1 MAQVSSRV
9 KINQAAIKRLN
20 QAAIRALEQTAEW
33 IHTEVVQ
40 AQVMPR
46 DSGAMQNES
55 TFVDCSN
62 SFNGKVSLVTSTP
75 YARRWYFNPESVKF
89 HKIGRAHV

>member
-33 IHTEVVQ
+33 IH
-40 AQVMPR
+40 R
-46 DSGAMQNES
+46 SS
-55 TFVDCSN
+55 TGTSDAKRLRSN
-62 SFNGKVSLVTSTP
+62 AK
-75 YARRWYFNPESVKF
+75 
-89 HKIGRAHV
+89 

>member
-46 DSGAMQNES
+46 D
-55 TFVDCSN
+55 
-62 SFNGKVSLVTSTP
+62 
-75 YARRWYFNPESVKF
+75 
-89 HKIGRAHV
+89 

>member
-62 SFNGKVSLVTSTP
+62 SSNGKVSLTQDAGTSI
-75 YARRWYFNPESVKF
+75 RRVSNSIQIKMQM
-89 HKIGRAHV
+89 HRITG